1 MNKVPFTP
9 EGVREK
15 QAEINRFSFEERLEI
30 SDRIANDST
39 NWILEN
45 FEMSDE
51 QVDYLKNLEI
61 MDSKLMGW
69 SLAIGTLG
77 QLPIEMQ
84 DTTPPKAALAEKKK
98 KKKKLEVGMESTYD
112 PSTQKTTPKGTVKM
126 TWEW

>member
-15 QAEINRFSFEERLEI
+15 QAEINRFSFEERLEV

-69 SLAIGTLG
+69 SLGI
-77 QLPIEMQ
+77 LPIEMQ